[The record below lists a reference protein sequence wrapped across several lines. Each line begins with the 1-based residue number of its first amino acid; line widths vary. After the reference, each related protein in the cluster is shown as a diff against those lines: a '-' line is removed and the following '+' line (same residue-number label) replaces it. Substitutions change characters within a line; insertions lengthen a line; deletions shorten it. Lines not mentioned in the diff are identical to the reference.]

1 MLDPQNVVSIAEIS
15 QYLWNDAIPKQNVF
29 FNGSID
35 PRKAQQL
42 YMERK
47 ALQYGVDQDLINGI
61 GQNPA
66 TLEGVTNYVY
76 ALCGAKLQL
85 AIEVLG
91 TGTGGGSIIPGGG
104 GNFSVYEYTTN
115 ATLSSVTVYFPEAVG
130 KRCINAFRQGNNIGA
145 ILTSGT
151 PTGNQVVWNS
161 AAGSLTVSSDVSFYN
176 QEFVRVIVQQ

>member
-1 MLDPQNVVSIAEIS
+1 MTPQNTVSVAEIS

-47 ALQYGVDQDLINGI
+47 ALQYGIDQNLVDGI
-61 GQNPA
+61 GQNPVP
-66 TLEGVTNYVY
+66 LVGVTNYVY

-85 AIEVLG
+85 AIEILG
-91 TGTGGGSIIPGGG
+91 TGTGGGGVIPGGG

-115 ATLSSVTVYFPEAVG
+115 ATAGSFTVYFPDAVG
-130 KRCINAFRQGNNIGA
+130 KRCINAFRQGNNIGT
-145 ILTSGT
+145 ILTSGV

-161 AAGSLTVSSDVSFYN
+161 TNGGLTVAVAFYDN
-176 QEFVRVIVQQ
+176 EFVRVIVQQ

>member
-1 MLDPQNVVSIAEIS
+1 MLDPQTVVSIAEIS

-42 YMERK
+42 YLERK
-47 ALQYGVDQDLINGI
+47 ALQYGIDQNLSGLP
-61 GQNPA
+61 G
-66 TLEGVTNYVY
+66 TSNYVY
-76 ALCGAKLQL
+76 ALCGSKLQL
-85 AIEVLG
+85 AIEILG
-91 TGTGGGSIIPGGG
+91 TGTGGGGVIPGGG

-115 ATLSSVTVYFPEAVG
+115 AILGSFTVYFPEAVG

-161 AAGSLTVSSDVSFYN
+161 AAGSLTVAADVAFYD

>member
-1 MLDPQNVVSIAEIS
+1 MLDPQTVVSIAEIS

-85 AIEVLG
+85 AIQILG
-91 TGTGGGSIIPGGG
+91 NGTGGGGVIPGGG

-115 ATLSSVTVYFPEAVG
+115 ATLNSVTVYFPLAVG
-130 KRCINAFRQGNNIGA
+130 KRCINAFRQGNNIGT
-145 ILTSGT
+145 ILTAGT
-151 PTGNQVVWNS
+151 PTGNQVTWDS
-161 AAGSLTVSSDVSFYN
+161 AAGSLTVASSVPFYDE
-176 QEFVRVIVQQ
+176 EFIRVIVQQ

>member
-1 MLDPQNVVSIAEIS
+1 MLDPQTVVSIAEIS
-15 QYLWNDAIPKQNVF
+15 QYLWNDSIPKQNVF

-47 ALQYGVDQDLINGI
+47 ALQYGIDQALTGLP
-61 GQNPA
+61 G
-66 TLEGVTNYVY
+66 TSNYVY

-85 AIEVLG
+85 AIEIL
-91 TGTGGGSIIPGGG
+91 GTGGGGGGVIPGGG
-104 GNFSVYEYTTN
+104 GNFTVYEYTTN
-115 ATLSSVTVYFPEAVG
+115 AVEGTFTVYFPEAIG

-151 PTGNQVVWNS
+151 PTGEQVVWNKE
-161 AAGSLTVSSDVSFYN
+161 AGSLTVASTQPFYDL
-176 QEFVRVIVQQ
+176 EFVRVVVQQ

>member
-1 MLDPQNVVSIAEIS
+1 MLDPQTTVSIAEIS

-47 ALQYGVDQDLINGI
+47 ALQYGIEEGLVNGV
-61 GQNPA
+61 GQYPVP
-66 TLEGVTNYVY
+66 LEGVTNYVY
-76 ALCGAKLQL
+76 ALCGSKIQV
-85 AIEVLG
+85 AIEIL
-91 TGTGGGSIIPGGG
+91 GTGGGGGNVIPGGG

-115 ATLSSVTVYFPEAVG
+115 GTQGAVTVYFPEAVG
-130 KRCINAFRQGNNIGA
+130 KRCINAFRQGNNIGT
-145 ILTSGT
+145 ILTAGV
-151 PTGNQVVWNS
+151 PTGNQVVWNKD
-161 AAGSLTVSSDVSFYN
+161 AASLTVAADVPFYN

>member
-1 MLDPQNVVSIAEIS
+1 MTPAQVVSIAEIS
-15 QYLWNDAIPKQNVF
+15 QYLWNDSIPKQNVF

-47 ALQYGVDQDLINGI
+47 ALQYGIDEGLSGI
-61 GQNPA
+61 PGTA
-66 TLEGVTNYVY
+66 NYVY

-85 AIEVLG
+85 AIEIL
-91 TGTGGGSIIPGGG
+91 GTGGGGGNVIPGGG

-115 ATLSSVTVYFPEAVG
+115 GVQGTFTVYFPEAIG
-130 KRCINAFRQGNNIGA
+130 KRCINAFRQGNNIGT
-145 ILTSGT
+145 ILTSGV
-151 PTGNQVVWNS
+151 PTGNQVVWNT
-161 AAGSLTVSSDVSFYN
+161 AAGSLTVATDVAFYN